1 MATRKHLHPT
11 IDLTL
16 AVRGSD
22 YGDFADVADVAQK
35 LKRVIGEELAAR
47 DKQLYP
53 DQHEA
58 LSLIC
63 SKLARIINGNPDHI
77 DNWHD
82 IAGYATLVERRLQKD
97 AS

>member
-1 MATRKHLHPT
+1 MATRKRLQPQ
-11 IDLTL
+11 ILDTL
-16 AVRGSD
+16 ASRGVD

-35 LKRVIGEELAAR
+35 LKRVVGAELLAR
-47 DKQLYP
+47 GKPLHP

-58 LSLIC
+58 ISMIC
-63 SKLARIINGNPDHI
+63 SKLARIINGDPDLI

-82 IAGYATLVERRLQKD
+82 IAGYATLVERRLQED